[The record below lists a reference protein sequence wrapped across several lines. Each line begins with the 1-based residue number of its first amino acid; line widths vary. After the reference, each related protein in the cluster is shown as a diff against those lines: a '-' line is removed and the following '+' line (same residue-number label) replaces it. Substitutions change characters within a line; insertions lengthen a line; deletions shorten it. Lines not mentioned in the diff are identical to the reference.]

1 MKLKVESDL
10 YSMDDIMTFVTTKTE
25 NLTRRGTLLRLSKN
39 KEELQEAIIEQATK
53 GANGV

>member
-1 MKLKVESDL
+1 LVTL
-10 YSMDDIMTFVTTKTE
+10 LTFVTTKTE